1 MEFPMISCEVWRSF
15 LALFK
20 LMNDDQ
26 SVVSPMVSTV
36 GGIWDLQQE
45 LSDKP
50 STKMVVKHHI
60 PIGGFCCFSKQ
71 LRTCFFWG
79 VFLWAGL

>member
-45 LSDKP
+45 LSHQTFDKN
-50 STKMVVKHHI
+50 
-60 PIGGFCCFSKQ
+60 GGKTPYSHRGVAAHLFLLGCF
-71 LRTCFFWG
+71 
-79 VFLWAGL
+79 FLWAGL